1 MGLDIYAMENKHA
14 DPKLFDGIR
23 LCGDE
28 LHTDNTSFR
37 GKVYES
43 LVQWIT
49 GDEVTLYQEVV
60 PFDDL
65 RRLVDQFAMF
75 FAENPDD
82 TKAQELL
89 NDLFYNTKQLD
100 YAHTVDEVRNL
111 LKFFTVCLD
120 NDLHLR
126 GWW

>member
-1 MGLDIYAMENKHA
+1 MGLDIYAMETKQA
-14 DPKLFDGIR
+14 DPKLFDGIK
-23 LCGDE
+23 LCGGE
-28 LHTDNTSFR
+28 LHSDATSFR

-43 LVQWIT
+43 LVQWMT
-49 GDEVTLYQEVV
+49 GDEVTLYQEVIS
-60 PFDDL
+60 FDDL
-65 RRLVDQFAMF
+65 RKLSYQFDLF
-75 FAENPDD
+75 FEENPDD

-111 LKFFTVCLD
+111 QKFFKVCLD